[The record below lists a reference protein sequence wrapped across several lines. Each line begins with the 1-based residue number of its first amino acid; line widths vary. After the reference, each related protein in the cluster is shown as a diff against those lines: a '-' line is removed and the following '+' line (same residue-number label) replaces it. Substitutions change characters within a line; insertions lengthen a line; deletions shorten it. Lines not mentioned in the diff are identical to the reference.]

1 MVKGVGLQAEIEVL
15 KPKKT
20 VFRRVRDPKKAKKVM
35 NSDEKLITPIYEDTE
50 EGNSDNT
57 NSMLDPMRFT

>member
-1 MVKGVGLQAEIEVL
+1 M
-15 KPKKT
+15 
-20 VFRRVRDPKKAKKVM
+20 FRKVKAKKLM

-50 EGNSDNT
+50 EGNSENT